1 MTVSATLAC
10 LNVSMYQLDKS
21 FRSTSMPKPIPGYGT
36 DVTKVS
42 HYFGKESFSCA
53 IYWCFHPGLISKII
67 MIFFKNSFI
76 KKYYIVGKEGDTPLF

>member
-21 FRSTSMPKPIPGYGT
+21 LRSTSMPKPRPGYGT

-42 HYFGKESFSCA
+42 HYFS
-53 IYWCFHPGLISKII
+53 I
-67 MIFFKNSFI
+67 
-76 KKYYIVGKEGDTPLF
+76 